1 MLHPVLPPAPSP
13 ITEALQPAN
22 PTSSASDSKFHSL
35 IATDTGTQENQETSQ
50 QQQATPQPS
59 PVGEKQKSLS
69 LPERLKQARNK
80 LVVSSTLS
88 RVNPP
93 ETFPPEFSP
102 LIAPKSAALLGQPLA
117 IAYPVQNDSSSLD
130 APVTVV
136 FPASFHVA
144 NATNNQNLFP
154 SAQVAQSQ
162 QPSNTQTEQPAKNS
176 NIVPSAAENTP
187 EPQSIQ
193 NIIEFK
199 SRTPTNGSATP
210 STIEFQSP
218 QQQTQPPSQSTP
230 APQGAGTNQPQNQPS
245 GTTLPTRPRT
255 VEVIS
260 DRQVFDDQRR
270 IVTAEG
276 NVVVRFDGAVVDAD
290 RLQINLDNLI
300 AVGEGNVALTRG
312 DQVLRGQR
320 FTYNFIQ
327 DSGEL
332 QKGRGEIYVPTAQ
345 RDVAFLPTDVT
356 AGGIP
361 QRPVSDRIRS
371 NQPLSGVS
379 SPGGIDI
386 TVGGRTD
393 ARNIP
398 PPKSGGL
405 VNRLRFEAE
414 RIEFYPRGW
423 QAKDVSITNDPF
435 SPPELVLRAANVTLT
450 REAPLVDRV
459 RAQQGRL
466 VFDQK
471 FAVGIPREQQRIDR
485 REREVTPA
493 IATPGFDS
501 DQRGG
506 LYIERGFEP
515 VTSDQTRWTIAPQ
528 FFVQKAVEQGTGDLA
543 GLFGI
548 RSRLNVTLN
557 PKAVIEGRGELTS
570 LNLGEVEN
578 NLKASLRLR
587 QTLGDQNPHLLN
599 LEYSYR
605 DRLYNGTLGY
615 QTVQSSLGGVLISPV
630 IPLGNSGINLS
641 YQAGAQYIN
650 ANTDRLD
657 LLEPNRE
664 NDRISL
670 GRLQGS
676 AALSGGLLLWQ
687 GQPLPPTAT
696 GGLRYTPN
704 QVVPYLRAI
713 AGVTGTSTYYT
724 NGDNQS
730 TLIGTIGLEGQIG
743 HFSRPYF
750 DYTAFNVTYSQGFT
764 SGLSPFLFDRAVDNR
779 VLSAGITQQIY
790 GPFRLGFQTSVNLDT
805 GRETSTDYIVEYSR
819 RTYGL
824 TLRYNPVLELGGISF
839 RISDFNWIGGTDP
852 FSGEQVRPV
861 VGGVRQER

>member
-1 MLHPVLPPAPSP
+1 MLHPVLPPAPPP
-13 ITEALQPAN
+13 ITEALQPAKT
-22 PTSSASDSKFHSL
+22 TSSASDTKFNLL
-35 IATDTGTQENQETSQ
+35 IAVDTGNQENQETSQ
-50 QQQATPQPS
+50 QQQAKPQPLT
-59 PVGEKQKSLS
+59 VGKKQKSLS
-69 LPERLKQARNK
+69 LPERLKLSREN
-80 LVVSSTLS
+80 LVFSSTLAK
-88 RVNPP
+88 VNPP
-93 ETFPPEFSP
+93 ETFPPESSSP
-102 LIAPKSAALLGQPLA
+102 IAPKSAALLGQPLA
-117 IAYPVQNDSSSLD
+117 IAYPQNGSSSLD
-130 APVTVV
+130 KPATMVLADSAPG
-136 FPASFHVA
+136 
-144 NATNNQNLFP
+144 ATSNQNLFP
-154 SAQVAQSQ
+154 NAQFT
-162 QPSNTQTEQPAKNS
+162 QPKQPCNTQTEQPATS
-176 NIVPSAAENTP
+176 NNIAPSVTENTP
-187 EPQSIQ
+187 PPQPIE
-193 NIIEFK
+193 NTIEFK
-199 SRTPTNGSATP
+199 SRSPTNGSSTP
-210 STIEFQSP
+210 STIEFKSP
-218 QQQTQPPSQSTP
+218 QQQVP
-230 APQGAGTNQPQNQPS
+230 APQGDTTNQPP
-245 GTTLPTRPRT
+245 GTNPPASTQPTRQRT

-260 DRQVFDDQRR
+260 DRQIFDDQRR

-332 QKGRGEIYVPTAQ
+332 QKGRGEIYVPTAEK
-345 RDVAFLPTDVT
+345 DVAFLPTDVT

-371 NQPLSGVS
+371 NQPLSGVN

-386 TVGGRTD
+386 TVGGRAD

-405 VNRLRFEAE
+405 VKRLRFEAE
-414 RIEFYPRGW
+414 SIEFYPRGW

-435 SPPELVLRAANVTLT
+435 SPPELVLRAGNVTLT
-450 REAPLVDRV
+450 RESPLVDRV

-506 LYIERGFEP
+506 LYIERGFE
-515 VTSDQTRWTIAPQ
+515 VITTDQTSWTIAPQ
-528 FFVQKAVEQGTGDLA
+528 FFAQKAVEEGTGDLA
-543 GLFGI
+543 GLFGL
-548 RSRLNVTLN
+548 RSKLNVVLN
-557 PKAVIEGRGELTS
+557 PKAVIEGKGELTS

-630 IPLGNSGINLS
+630 IPLGKSGINLS

-670 GRLQGS
+670 GRLQSS

-696 GGLRYTPN
+696 EGLRYTPN

-713 AGVTGTSTYYT
+713 AGVTGTTSYYT

-750 DYTAFNVTYSQGFT
+750 DYTAFNVSYSQGFT

-805 GRETSTDYIVEYSR
+805 GRESSTDYIVEYSR

-839 RISDFNWIGGTDP
+839 RISDFNWSGGTDP
-852 FSGEQVRPV
+852 FSGEEVKPV